1 MQYTPLGK
9 SDLRVSRICIRCL
22 SFGSPTTAQH
32 SYMIRN
38 MILAFLIAFTGVSS
52 ALAVTPAYYVAE
64 FQPTDQEAIKPYSA
78 QVESTF
84 RPYGG
89 RFIVRGGQLNI
100 KEGFGAQGRLVI
112 IKFDSLKQAQ
122 DWYNSPEYQN
132 IIPIR
137 HRSGNSRTYIVEGL
151 PGQESDK
158 P

>member
-9 SDLRVSRICIRCL
+9 SDLRVSRICIRCM
-22 SFGSPTTAQH
+22 SSGGPTMSPH
-32 SYMIRN
+32 SSMIRKI
-38 MILAFLIAFTGVSS
+38 ILAFLIAFTGVSS

-64 FQPTDQEAIKPYSA
+64 FQPTDREAIKPYSA

-89 RFIVRGGQLNI
+89 RFIVRGGQPNI

-151 PGQESDK
+151 PVQEPDK